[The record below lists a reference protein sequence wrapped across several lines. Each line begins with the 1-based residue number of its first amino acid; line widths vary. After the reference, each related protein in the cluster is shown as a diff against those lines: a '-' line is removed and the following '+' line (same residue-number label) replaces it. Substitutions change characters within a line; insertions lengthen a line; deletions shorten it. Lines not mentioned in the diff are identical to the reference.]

1 MANPTKKIQFTMEI
15 AYDTLQFDK
24 ESKQISADLVA
35 KDTNSF
41 TYVFPS
47 TCFSK
52 NNNENILKG
61 AALCLRTISY
71 SDEEPKKHS
80 AEYQNYLITRD
91 QKPGKVK
98 KQF

>member
-1 MANPTKKIQFTMEI
+1 MTHYSLIKNLNKFLQIWLLKIP
-15 AYDTLQFDK
+15 
-24 ESKQISADLVA
+24 
-35 KDTNSF
+35 SF

-91 QKPGKVK
+91 
-98 KQF
+98 